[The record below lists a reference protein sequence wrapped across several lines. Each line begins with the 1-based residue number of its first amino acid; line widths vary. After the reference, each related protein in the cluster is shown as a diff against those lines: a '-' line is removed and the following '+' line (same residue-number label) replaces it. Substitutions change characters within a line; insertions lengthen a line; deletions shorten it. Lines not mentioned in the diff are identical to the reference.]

1 MILTA
6 SFGSAT
12 TPPTYRLSHHQS
24 LVTAVARAGFDAALF
39 VRSPGPTAPM
49 LDAVPLIAAL
59 ASVPVSIGLGAGI
72 PVEYTE
78 PFHLARAFAAI
89 DRLTRGRSAVVLDL
103 AATADLTAA
112 IGRTAAA
119 GYGKA
124 IELLEATTKLWD
136 SWEDDAILV
145 DRPAGLFTDP
155 GKIHRI
161 NHDGAHYSVRG
172 PLNAPRP
179 IQGWPVIVVP
189 VASAASHAFAAQA
202 ADVALLAASSQD
214 AAQRARA
221 RMLEMAEAFGRP
233 PGATRILVDVFPTF
247 GRTGADPQR
256 AANPFTGTPARVADL
271 MRTWHDAGACDG
283 FNLLSPDLPAE
294 ADLIAACLTTLA
306 RTTPDGTT
314 LRQRLGLPRPPSR
327 YAA

>member
-12 TPPTYRLSHHQS
+12 TPPTYRLSHYQS
-24 LVTAVARAGFDAALF
+24 LVTAAARVGFDAALF
-39 VRSPGPTAPM
+39 VRSPGGAAPM

-59 ASVPVSIGLGAGI
+59 ASVPVGIGLGASI

-89 DRLTRGRSAVVLDL
+89 DRLTRGRSAVVLDI
-103 AATADLTAA
+103 AATADLAAA
-112 IGRTAAA
+112 IGLTAPAD
-119 GYGKA
+119 YGKA
-124 IELLEATTKLWD
+124 IEFLEATTKLWD

-161 NHDGAHYSVRG
+161 NHDGAHYAVRG

-189 VASAASHAFAAQA
+189 VASTTAHAFAAQV
-202 ADVALLAASSQD
+202 ADVVLLAASSRET
-214 AAQRARA
+214 ARNARA
-221 RMLEMAEAFGRP
+221 DILEMAEAYGRP
-233 PGATRILVDVFPTF
+233 PGAIRILMDVAPMLGWTD
-247 GRTGADPQR
+247 TDAQR
-256 AANPFTGTPARVADL
+256 AANQFTGTPARVADL
-271 MRTWHDAGACDG
+271 MHTWHDAGACDG
-283 FNLLSPDLPAE
+283 FNLLSPDLE
-294 ADLIAACLTTLA
+294 TDHLVAACVTALA
-306 RTTPDGTT
+306 KTTPDATT